1 MTPDRKAGKGRHRL
15 ELRQGSGAMT
25 TKEPKPRRPLLLL
38 IPPPIL
44 YAAVFG
50 VGLSLDRLVPWSP
63 HSMQS
68 APARWIG
75 WLCAIAAAV
84 LGLASLSLFRL
95 HGTTVIPQNRP
106 ARLVTGGPFAIS
118 RNPMYI
124 ALTFAYCAAAVLMAR
139 AWPLVVLPIP
149 LCVIDRVVIPFEE
162 RHMRE
167 VFGAA
172 YADYCRRVRRWL

>member
-1 MTPDRKAGKGRHRL
+1 MTPDQGGQKASPERP
-15 ELRQGSGAMT
+15 QGSGAMT
-25 TKEPKPRRPLLLL
+25 TKGAKARRRPFLLL
-38 IPPPIL
+38 IPPPVL

-63 HSMQS
+63 HWMESE
-68 APARWIG
+68 PARWIG

-84 LGLASLSLFRL
+84 LGLASLSLFGL

-106 ARLVTGGPFAIS
+106 TRLVTGGPFAIS

-124 ALTFAYCAAAVLMAR
+124 ALTLAYCAAAVLTAR

-162 RHMRE
+162 RRMHE